1 MVEVFG
7 GGFLLHADRMRTFLL
22 LAALALTA
30 ACGAPKP
37 VVDAGPDTSCG
48 LDCVTQAHYGLIFNR
63 CFEYS
68 NDRFSGQTPPALG
81 VWVQPSLFELE
92 GGKKSIEVQYRQSGQ
107 IVQTDFFDLRNG
119 DLVLLRR
126 IAQNQSVTYKTGAD
140 ITGVKWLTVSTAA
153 AENFS
158 TESTAF
164 LSRDNSSTPVSYRM
178 STQAPSAAEQRT
190 PLKTFDSAF
199 TMVFGETPSFG
210 ADSRRVFMPGIG
222 FTLIASPFNLVGG
235 SPTPV
240 YLQRIRDIGTAD
252 AGTDSCSL
260 GAP

>member
-1 MVEVFG
+1 
-7 GGFLLHADRMRTFLL
+7 MRTLPLF
-22 LAALALTA
+22 AALALTA

-48 LDCVTQAHYGLIFNR
+48 LDCVAQQHYGLIFNR

-68 NDRFSGQTPPALG
+68 ADRFTGQTPPALG
-81 VWVQPSLFELE
+81 VWVQPKLFELE
-92 GGKKSIEVQYRQSGQ
+92 GGKQSIEVQYRQSGQ
-107 IVQTDFFDLRNG
+107 IVQTDFFDLQNG

-126 IAQNQSVTYKTGAD
+126 IAMNQSVTYKTGAD
-140 ITGVKWLTVSTAA
+140 ITGVKWLTLATAA
-153 AENFS
+153 GENFA
-158 TESTAF
+158 TQSTAF
-164 LSRDNSSTPVSYRM
+164 LSRDNSSTAVDYRV
-178 STQAPSAAEQRT
+178 STQAPSATEQRT
-190 PLKTFDSAF
+190 PLQTFDTGF
-199 TMVFGETPSFG
+199 TVVFGETPSNG
-210 ADSRRVFMPGIG
+210 SDSRRVFVPGTG

-260 GAP
+260 GFP